1 MGRPLPD
8 HVEGLKPV
16 FLDFLNNIERET
28 ETIKQRLGKDPDAVI
43 REFLRRRD
51 DRSNNQ
57 TERHRWKEK
66 TVEYIAQ
73 TLGERIFFTAPRDPN
88 SYFYKK
94 FHIRI
99 YDSAWFFTEN
109 RILILTDKVVDK
121 RKDIHHIILSDV
133 LYRDILYVRCPKD
146 RYSEEWDGPAFL
158 IVPERFSF
166 LSEEFRDEAA
176 FRGDKRAISDKYAI
190 FYYSTDY
197 IERKLNKAFK
207 SPGLWFVFRVFE
219 LARFLRDFGSIPN
232 KDTED
237 IVHNQLS
244 QAMAAFMRRM
254 LDGRL
259 GDARKRWDTA
269 VEEWARYVEGE
280 RVRHELW
287 EKERERKQ
295 EIERKREEERARAKE
310 RLWNAMLETQPKR
323 KSAYYN
329 KCFRCKRDVHSDTN
343 PQCPVCHWLICRC
356 GACGCSYTGPL
367 W

>member
-28 ETIKQRLGKDPDAVI
+28 ETIKGRLGKDPDAVI
-43 REFLRRRD
+43 REFLLRRD

-73 TLGERIFFTAPRDPN
+73 ILGERIFFTAPLDPS

-146 RYSEEWDGPAFL
+146 KYAEEWYEEGPAFL

-166 LSEEFRDEAA
+166 LSEEFCDEAA
-176 FRGDKRAISDKYAI
+176 FRGDKYAI
-190 FYYSTDY
+190 CSTDHY
-197 IERKLNKAFK
+197 IESDLNKAFK
-207 SPGLWFVFRVFE
+207 SPGLWFVFQAFE
-219 LARFLRDFGSIPN
+219 PAGFLRDFGSIPN
-232 KDTED
+232 KDLTVD
-237 IVHNQLS
+237 IHNQLS
-244 QAMAAFMRRM
+244 QAVAAFMCRM

-259 GDARKRWDTA
+259 DDARKHWDAA
-269 VEEWARYVEGE
+269 VEERARYVGGE
-280 RVRHELW
+280 RARHELW
-287 EKERERKQ
+287 EKEREKAR
-295 EIERKREEERARAKE
+295 ERERKREEESARAKE
-310 RLWNAMLETQPKR
+310 RLWNALLKAQPER
-323 KSAYYN
+323 KSVYYN

-356 GACGCSYTGPL
+356 GTCGCSYTGPL